1 MLQEFEKNNIA
12 LSLQYLKKEG
22 KNVLTLGRLEYMLG
36 NVSESHDRD
45 ERVNLSFTLKT
56 PKLDFIFGITGLEFT
71 SADKIGILRLYKGE
85 PGLQNEKLK
94 KYDSSSFD
102 FTTILKEIAISYD
115 RLVDSSKSQF
125 DFMNRM
131 RDANSKKIK
140 SIVFPDYHKPET
152 YASISSLQSDID
164 RAKNICDSIPGLN
177 WEVVPC
183 TIESTFFPTGFVM
196 IEKATSFKDIQEK
209 VSSYIGASFVCDSFN
224 PEKEDLNV
232 LLSS

>member
-12 LSLQYLKKEG
+12 LSLQYLKKQG
-22 KNVLTLGRLEYMLG
+22 KRVLTLGRLEYLLAQ
-36 NVSESHDRD
+36 VSESHDRD

-71 SADKIGILRLYKGE
+71 STDKIGIFRLYKGE
-85 PGLQNEKLK
+85 PGLQKEKLE
-94 KYDSSSFD
+94 KYDSVSFD

-115 RLVDSSKSQF
+115 QLVDSSKSQF

-131 RDANSKKIK
+131 KDKTSEKIK

-164 RAKNICDSIPGLN
+164 RAKKICDSIPGLN

-183 TIESTFFPTGFVM
+183 CIESTFFPTGFVM
-196 IEKATSFKDIQEK
+196 IEKATSFIDIQDK